1 MAKVTAVKRQP
12 GKPFATVL
20 ARPLAQLDRTRE
32 ALLVWE
38 VNVPP
43 EFPEEEQA
51 APAPENSPPDT
62 EITAP

>member
-1 MAKVTAVKRQP
+1 MKRQP
-12 GKPFATVL
+12 GKPFAPVL

-51 APAPENSPPDT
+51 EPAAKKAVPET
-62 EITAP
+62 ETTAP